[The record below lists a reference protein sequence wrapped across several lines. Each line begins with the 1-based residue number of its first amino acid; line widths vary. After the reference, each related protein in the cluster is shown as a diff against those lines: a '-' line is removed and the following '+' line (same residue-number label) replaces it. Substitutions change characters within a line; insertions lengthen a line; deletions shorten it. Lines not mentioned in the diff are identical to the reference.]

1 MFESRFGIIASVS
14 VRTDD
19 EGDACPRGMHA
30 LHPPPCEFGPLRLR
44 GNHRRW
50 PLWGNACRRAGVAAR
65 AQTAPDPDARA
76 AAPGGATS
84 SIASRCLGNARARDA
99 HEKLPLEGTCVSST

>member
-1 MFESRFGIIASVS
+1 MHVHVACTHCIRRHANLAPCASVAIIGGG
-14 VRTDD
+14 RC
-19 EGDACPRGMHA
+19 G
-30 LHPPPCEFGPLRLR
+30 
-44 GNHRRW
+44 
-50 PLWGNACRRAGVAAR
+50 GNACRRAGVAAR

-84 SIASRCLGNARARDA
+84 SIASRCLGNARAREA